1 MKSRRFQYSKETQLR
16 QASEAIFINYEYS
29 LFLIPAQ
36 EQIGH

>member
-16 QASEAIFINYEYS
+16 QALEALFINYEYS
-29 LFLIPAQ
+29 LVLIPAQ